1 MLNCKFLLLILI
13 CSNSFYFNSTI
24 TKASGGVANL
34 SSQGGSVL
42 LGTEFR
48 GLSPR
53 PPSTSRSWEPSNIGL
68 GNHMKNNTLGVNA
81 TMENSASSS
90 GILRPPS
97 SDGMSDESNQVALSS
112 SMERSPPPFAKR

>member
-1 MLNCKFLLLILI
+1 MIHLTYEMPLQNVFNL
-13 CSNSFYFNSTI
+13 NSTI
-24 TKASGGVANL
+24 TKASGGIANI

-53 PPSTSRSWEPSNIGL
+53 PPSTSRSWEPSNHGL
-68 GNHMKNNTLGVNA
+68 GHHMKNNNLGA
-81 TMENSASSS
+81 SGTMENSASTS

-97 SDGMSDESNQVALSS
+97 SDGMSDESNPAALSS